1 MPASNPDLKFTSIIL
16 EALAVES
23 LNIVNPAYFEDAI
36 ENRYLRDP
44 EESMEIIKMLQK
56 NIIVDLADSI
66 WMTTGRQI
74 IVDAFRNESKTFAS
88 TLDKYAPVINK
99 QIANDVEKIIE
110 IIDKYG
116 L

>member
-1 MPASNPDLKFTSIIL
+1 
-16 EALAVES
+16 
-23 LNIVNPAYFEDAI
+23 
-36 ENRYLRDP
+36 
-44 EESMEIIKMLQK
+44 MLQK

-74 IVDAFRNESKTFAS
+74 IVDTFRNESKTFAS